1 MTPVTLSPDE
11 LYQVLKRVAP
21 TGREYAA
28 ARICRVLA
36 AEHSVVSVRIHMRC
50 AVSNISDQVNTA
62 VNPRIKD
69 MGLRVAC
76 TKPPYQILN
85 QFNQPSGMCLWS
97 FYRTSAA
104 NDSDCQPESIRDALT
119 RDCSEIAA
127 DYIQGDPL
135 GLNEPITGLDK
146 AMEAFAKSIESVKFE
161 FPGINQTSANDAET
175 DKASQGVL

>member
-69 MGLRVAC
+69 LGLRVAC

-97 FYRTSAA
+97 FYR
-104 NDSDCQPESIRDALT
+104 D
-119 RDCSEIAA
+119 
-127 DYIQGDPL
+127 
-135 GLNEPITGLDK
+135 
-146 AMEAFAKSIESVKFE
+146 
-161 FPGINQTSANDAET
+161 TSANDPAYKPESVQ
-175 DKASQGVL
+175 DALRRDYSAIEADYMQCQQSGQCDAGEAGKVVGNVSGDLVSAGQSCSV